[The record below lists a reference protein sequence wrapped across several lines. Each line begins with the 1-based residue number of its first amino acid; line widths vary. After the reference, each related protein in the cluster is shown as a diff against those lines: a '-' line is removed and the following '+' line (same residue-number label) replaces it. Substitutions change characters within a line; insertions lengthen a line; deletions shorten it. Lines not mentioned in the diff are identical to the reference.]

1 MPYKEGRKW
10 RAKIT
15 IMGKRYTA
23 LMATKK
29 EALVWETAKRKEI
42 KQSAENSHHG
52 LDLLTFCSKYTI
64 YSERF
69 SKKVYDEKKS
79 LCQRVMKFWG
89 PTTPTPNITAG
100 IVQSYLDEQAATR
113 SANASNRDRKNL
125 LAMWNYGCK
134 FLGLQENPVSVT
146 AKRAHDRKP
155 PYTPPTEDVLKV
167 LMVATREERVLLD
180 CYLHTAARRSE
191 IFRLTWVED
200 INFERR
206 KIRLGTRKT
215 KDGSMQYTWLPMAD
229 ELHASLSWWWEH
241 RKFRQSPYVFVD
253 DHPGPNYGMPYK
265 VRRRFTRSLCER
277 AGVKPFGFH
286 ALRRFVASR
295 LADMGKSTKTI
306 QQLLRHKKLHTTE
319 RYIQSINDGLK
330 GVTDGLFEEKG
341 TKPRHENQKG
351 YDRNSVTH

>member
-1 MPYKEGRKW
+1 
-10 RAKIT
+10 
-15 IMGKRYTA
+15 
-23 LMATKK
+23 
-29 EALVWETAKRKEI
+29 
-42 KQSAENSHHG
+42 
-52 LDLLTFCSKYTI
+52 
-64 YSERF
+64 
-69 SKKVYDEKKS
+69 
-79 LCQRVMKFWG
+79 
-89 PTTPTPNITAG
+89 
-100 IVQSYLDEQAATR
+100 VQSYLDEQATAR

-134 FLGLQENPVSVT
+134 FLGLQENPVNVT

-167 LMVATREERVLLD
+167 FMVATREEQVLLN
-180 CYLHTAARRSE
+180 CYFHTAARRSE

-215 KDGSMQYTWLPMAD
+215 KDGSMEYTWLPMSE
-229 ELHASLSWWWEH
+229 ELYESLSWWWKN
-241 RKFRQSPYVFVD
+241 RKFKRSPYVFVD
-253 DHPGPNYGMPYK
+253 DHPGPNYGKRYK
-265 VRRRFTRSLCER
+265 VRRRFMRSLCER

-341 TKPRHENQKG
+341 TKARHENKKG
-351 YDRNSVTH
+351 HS